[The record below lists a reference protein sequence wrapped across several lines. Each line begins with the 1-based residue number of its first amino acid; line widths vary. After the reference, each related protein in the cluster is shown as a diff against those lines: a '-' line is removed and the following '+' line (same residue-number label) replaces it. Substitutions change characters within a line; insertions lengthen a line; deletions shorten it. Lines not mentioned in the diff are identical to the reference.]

1 METLRDAFIYT
12 GAAFDVAAMRAM
24 RERQMRHL
32 VEAGRINA
40 KFSKGGLVD
49 LEYIVQGLQMAHGH
63 RAASLRVTNT
73 AAAIAGLAAAGIIS
87 DENAARL
94 TDALSFL
101 RLLINA
107 LRMVRGNSKD
117 LTVPPV
123 DSEEFAFL
131 ARRLGYG
138 HDAERLNVTL
148 NETMGWVQRL
158 EGRLL
163 G

>member
-1 METLRDAFIYT
+1 M
-12 GAAFDVAAMRAM
+12 
-24 RERQMRHL
+24 
-32 VEAGRINA
+32 
-40 KFSKGGLVD
+40 
-49 LEYIVQGLQMAHGH
+49 
-63 RAASLRVTNT
+63 TNT
-73 AAAIAGLAAAGIIS
+73 AAAIAALAAAGIIS
-87 DENAARL
+87 AENAARL
-94 TDALSFL
+94 REPWPSSSQ
-101 RLLINA
+101 LINA

-138 HDAERLNVTL
+138 HDAERLSVTL